1 MRVTH
6 HLAVL
11 ALLAVMTLSGLG
23 SRWNESTSVV
33 LAAATTPLPATPVP
47 AVAPSAPGIVRQAAP
62 AVVNSL
68 STSPA
73 PIRAANQTAGG
84 PTPSGAV
91 SASAPLPP
99 PQVTHNWVQNFRAI
113 DLYDGPNP
121 DASLIG
127 QAPQFSTFE
136 LVEQFESGRSKLV
149 GAGDGSGRMAQ
160 TVWADLKAFG
170 PSGPP
175 RYQYELSKGGDVDPA
190 TGRRSPERTV
200 EAGPGSPLAE
210 SAVIVDG
217 ESGALLY
224 GKNAHVRHPQASTTK
239 MMSAIVAIESGRL
252 NDRVTVDVDSNALA
266 AATESTVMGLMPGQT
281 LSVETLLYG
290 MMLTSGNDA
299 AIAIA
304 KHIAGSEA
312 KFVEMMNAKAQELGL
327 RDTQFKNPHGLD
339 ADGHYSSAYD
349 LAIIARYGMQNPTF
363 YAVSSTRHW
372 NADGFDLWNLNKLL
386 PVYPG
391 ADGVKPGFTD
401 NAGKCLVAS
410 AVRDGHRVF
419 VTVLNSGDTTND
431 ARSLLDYAFDGYRWP
446 S

>member
-23 SRWNESTSVV
+23 SSGNESTSVV
-33 LAAATTPLPATPVP
+33 LAASTTPVP
-47 AVAPSAPGIVRQAAP
+47 VVAPSAPGIVGPAAP

-73 PIRAANQTAGG
+73 PVRTFNQTATG
-84 PTPSGAV
+84 PTPASAR
-91 SASAPLPP
+91 SASPPIAP
-99 PQVTHNWVQNFRAI
+99 PQVTRSWVQNFKST
-113 DLYDGPNP
+113 DLYDGPGPEANKLG
-121 DASLIG
+121 S
-127 QAPQFSTFE
+127 APQFSTFE
-136 LVEQFESGRSKLV
+136 LVEQVESGRSKLLD
-149 GAGDGSGRMAQ
+149 AGDGNGRMPQ
-160 TVWADLKAFG
+160 PVWADLREFG

-175 RYQYELSKGGDVDPA
+175 KYQYELSRGGDVDPT
-190 TGRRSPERTV
+190 TGKRTPERTV
-200 EAGPGSPLAE
+200 EGGPGSPLAE

-239 MMSAIVAIESGRL
+239 IMSAIVAIESGKL
-252 NDRVTVDVDSNALA
+252 SDRVTVDVDSNALA

-290 MMLTSGNDA
+290 MMLSSGNDA

-304 KHIAGSEA
+304 KHVAGSEA
-312 KFVEMMNAKAQELGL
+312 KFVEMMNAKAQALGL

-349 LAIIARYGMQNPTF
+349 LAILARYGMQNPTF
-363 YAVSSTRHW
+363 YTVTSTRHW

-401 NAGKCLVAS
+401 NAGRCLVGS
-410 AVRDGHRVF
+410 AVRDNHRVI

-431 ARSLLDYAFDGYRWP
+431 ARALLDYAFDGYRWP
-446 S
+446 Y

>member
-33 LAAATTPLPATPVP
+33 LAAATTPVP
-47 AVAPSAPGIVRQAAP
+47 AVAPSAPGIVSPAAP

-73 PIRAANQTAGG
+73 PRGTTNQEAGS
-84 PTPSGAV
+84 PTPARTLA
-91 SASAPLPP
+91 ASPP
-99 PQVTHNWVQNFRAI
+99 IALPQVTRTWVQNFKAT
-113 DLYDGPNP
+113 DLYDGPGPEANTLG
-121 DASLIG
+121 S
-127 QAPQFSTFE
+127 APQFSTFE
-136 LVEQFESGRSKLV
+136 LVEQSETGRSKLL
-149 GAGDGSGRMAQ
+149 GAGDGTGRMPQ
-160 TVWADLKAFG
+160 PVWANLKEFG

-175 RYQYELSKGGDVDPA
+175 KYQYELSRGGDVDPA
-190 TGRRSPERTV
+190 TGRRTPERTV
-200 EAGPGSPLAE
+200 EGGPGSPLAE

-239 MMSAIVAIESGRL
+239 IMSAIVAIESGRL
-252 NDRVTVDVDSNALA
+252 SDRITVDVDSNALA

-281 LSVETLLYG
+281 VSVETLLYG
-290 MMLTSGNDA
+290 MMLSSGNDA

-304 KHIAGSEA
+304 KHVAGSEA
-312 KFVEMMNAKAQELGL
+312 KFVEMMNAKVQALGL

-339 ADGHYSSAYD
+339 AEGHYSSAYD
-349 LAIIARYGMQNPTF
+349 LAILARYGMQNPTF

-401 NAGKCLVAS
+401 NAGRCLVGS
-410 AVRDGHRVF
+410 AVRDNHRVF